1 MLYTDVALHAFA
13 VSAMA
18 CRDTAVAGD
27 AVTAAAA
34 VPAAAAVT
42 AAAAVAAASRP
53 AVTSIKLSALPEACC
68 ASGLSYIVQDTASG
82 DILSKSLALPFD
94 HYKTLE
100 LDDHPTF
107 RPVLAVFDALDSL
120 PVQHEQSAVLN
131 FVWATHSNHMNKGYA
146 KKVVQGTMQAA
157 RQAGFASIIADFTN
171 VVSQRMGEAFGYQPH
186 VKVRYH
192 DFEPFKSI
200 TCTDL
205 VIRSIKQLEAASGD
219 QKQQQEA
226 AAGGQQQ
233 QQQVLQ

>member
-1 MLYTDVALHAFA
+1 LLSVRC
-13 VSAMA
+13 V
-18 CRDTAVAGD
+18 TAVA
-27 AVTAAAA
+27 V
-34 VPAAAAVT
+34 AAVT
-42 AAAAVAAASRP
+42 AVAVISAAAAPTAA
-53 AVTSIKLSALPEACC
+53 TSTATPGVQEACC

-94 HYKTLE
+94 QYKALE
-100 LDDHPTF
+100 LDDHPAF

-157 RQAGFASIIADFTN
+157 QQAGFVSIIADFTN

-205 VIRSIKQLEAASGD
+205 CIRSVKQLEAAAGDD
-219 QKQQQEA
+219 QKQQQD
-226 AAGGQQQ
+226 QQKDPQ
-233 QQQVLQ
+233 